1 MVDRK
6 EVRGEREREGEGEV
20 GEKDGEGTE
29 LSEVTANKHWTRS
42 RNLCNTPF
50 PEPNLNGK

>member
-20 GEKDGEGTE
+20 GEKDGEGKE

-42 RNLCNTPF
+42 HICATPPSLNLI
-50 PEPNLNGK
+50 